1 VANRGKSLRCG
12 RGLSGLQ
19 EPFGTPD
26 GYATLILRWFEEMF
40 TVKSNAAVV
49 ASALEGGLT
58 KSLADLR
65 VPVMALQ
72 TTYSNE
78 KRKRRAMSKGQTTSY
93 LDMLR
98 ARVPSVRIEII
109 DDIGHFPRIDESG
122 QTNALLDSF
131 LASLG
136 AS

>member
-1 VANRGKSLRCG
+1 
-12 RGLSGLQ
+12 
-19 EPFGTPD
+19 
-26 GYATLILRWFEEMF
+26 MF

-65 VPVMALQ
+65 MPVMALQ

-109 DDIGHFPRIDESG
+109 EDIGHFPRIDESG

-131 LASLG
+131 RFFAVWCG
-136 AS
+136 